1 VPVQTHVLPLWQ
13 IPLYGIVGGVFL
25 CPEPLDKVLGVFTS
39 GEADKLAPQAQAPLL
54 AMNAAAP
61 LLSAVDGI
69 APVALVEERV
79 QSVPVTSDRGA
90 LLPERG
96 RRVLPP
102 PAILWGMMRIPS
114 LSALHGSCSFV
125 P

>member
-1 VPVQTHVLPLWQ
+1 LLLVPVQTHVLPLWQ

-25 CPEPLDKVLGVFTS
+25 CLEPLDKVLGVFNS

-69 APVALVEERV
+69 APVELVEERV
-79 QSVPVTSDRGA
+79 RGKLTCRPIVSYPLVVVQA
-90 LLPERG
+90 YVVRLRKKEFL
-96 RRVLPP
+96 
-102 PAILWGMMRIPS
+102 
-114 LSALHGSCSFV
+114 
-125 P
+125 

>member
-25 CPEPLDKVLGVFTS
+25 CPEPLDKVLGVFNS

-61 LLSAVDGI
+61 LLSAVDGV
-69 APVALVEERV
+69 APVELVEERV
-79 QSVPVTSDRGA
+79 QSVLVTGDRVG
-90 LLPERG
+90 LVQGQPRPLDGFSGLRD
-96 RRVLPP
+96 R
-102 PAILWGMMRIPS
+102 
-114 LSALHGSCSFV
+114 
-125 P
+125 